1 VRIQAVTRGYLVR
14 KNYEQKRRTRMSLR
28 RLVAETKNV
37 KITSTEEKV
46 ENGEV
51 YIVYTDGTEY
61 KGKKNI
67 SKNRRDKEWVTGR

>member
-1 VRIQAVTRGYLVR
+1 VRIQSAIRGYLA
-14 KNYEQKRRTRMSLR
+14 KKIYEKKRRPRTSLR

-46 ENGEV
+46 EDGEV

-61 KGKKNI
+61 RGKKDI
-67 SKNRRDKEWVTGR
+67 SKNRKDKEWVTGR